1 MPDMNQ
7 PNLQA
12 ILKQYSFAVQDL
24 IAGHTPF
31 DDTKDANRWSGE
43 AIDAIYAG
51 LLAAVVGGGYPIS
64 AISSGNSAMQN
75 TIELQ
80 AMDKLREAQ
89 RIALKRW
96 CYGETK

>member
-51 LLAAVVGGGYPIS
+51 LLAVIGEDEVIQTDPDWYEEEDRIA
-64 AISSGNSAMQN
+64 AAEN
-75 TIELQ
+75 
-80 AMDKLREAQ
+80 KLRAELRQ
-89 RIALKRW
+89 ALKRW
-96 CYGETK
+96 CYGDTK